1 MTHEPPKPTSPPQLV
16 SPWVWGLFVFSIL
29 FLFGV
34 LLATVWRP
42 TLFPIDLVNPD
53 QLRPLPDLLQ
63 MPTDDL
69 SVWWPIVLAA
79 VVAVALNFIPSN
91 NVTRLIIRFI
101 VILFGCRYLVWRG
114 WVTLNDAHWLSFTAS
129 IGFYGLEVLYFF
141 TYLLYFYQTAWLTTA
156 WRSRQADHYQQAV
169 LSGEYCPSVDIF
181 IPTYNEPPYIL
192 RRTIVAC
199 QAINYRN
206 KSIYVLDDGRRS
218 EIADL
223 CEHLGVNYLTRPT
236 NEHRKAGNLNHA
248 LKYTTGELIAVF
260 DADFIPF
267 QNFLS
272 RTVGFFQDDHVSM
285 VQTPQHFFNP
295 DYHSQNLGIEF
306 MMPGDMEYFFGFIQP
321 GRDFGNA
328 IICCGTSYV
337 VRRRDLEAV
346 GGYYT
351 RCVVEDFQTG
361 TKMQIAGYRLV
372 YLNEILSMGESPR
385 NFQDHLEQRLRWLQ
399 GNMQIY
405 FCGDDLPIWSKL
417 SWFQRS
423 CHLSLLLHNINPFI
437 RTCFLVG
444 PFLSLMTGISLT
456 VATFGEYL
464 FYALPY
470 TLLTIATFSWATE
483 GRYFSVWGEV
493 YEVTFAFP
501 GMVQLIKILR
511 NPFGKIGSIVTN
523 KGTLSNRK
531 RLNLRYTWPLAAFVI
546 AVGVGVFIRYGGY
559 WLHIWPPM
567 EYERAGLEVMLA
579 WTLYNAFIA
588 LIAVLSSIDQPTR
601 RQSDRFPVCT
611 VCRFQLEDQTYWG
624 YTRDV
629 SETGA
634 ALLLTA
640 GRFIEAQRDT
650 VGTLTFLE
658 QDFSVTAAVVRTRT
672 EEERCCIYLRFLEV
686 SDEAQRHLVQLL
698 YGGLTWWHKPK
709 APNGLDAFWPMLIRL
724 FDFRSL
730 FSLYSN
736 N

>member
-1 MTHEPPKPTSPPQLV
+1 MTREPPSKPAAPPQLI
-16 SPWVWGLFVFSIL
+16 SPWVWGFFVFSL
-29 FLFGV
+29 LTLLVV

-53 QLRPLPDLLQ
+53 ELRPLPDLLQ
-63 MPTDDL
+63 LPGDDL
-69 SVWWPIVLAA
+69 SQWWPLVLAA
-79 VVAVALNFIPSN
+79 GVGVALNVIPSN
-91 NVTRLIIRFI
+91 NITRLVVRLI
-101 VILFGCRYLVWRG
+101 VVLFGVRYLVWRG
-114 WVTLNDAHWLSFTAS
+114 LVTLNMAHWVSAVAS
-129 IGFYGLEVLYFF
+129 ISFYGLEVLYFI
-141 TYLLYFYQTAWLTTA
+141 TYLLYFYQTAWLTDRQ
-156 WRSRQADHYQQAV
+156 RSQEADYYQAAV
-169 LSGEYCPSVDIF
+169 LAGEYCPSVDVF

-199 QAINYRN
+199 QSIDYSN
-206 KSIYVLDDGRRS
+206 KTIYVLDDGRRP
-218 EIADL
+218 EVADL
-223 CEHLGVNYLTRPT
+223 CDRLGVKYLTRPT

-248 LKYTTGELIAVF
+248 LKHTSGELITVF

-272 RTVGFFQDDHVSM
+272 RTVGFFQNDQIAM

-295 DYHSQNLGIEF
+295 DYHAQNLGIEF

-361 TKMQIAGYRLV
+361 TRMQIAGYRLI

-385 NFQDHLEQRLRWLQ
+385 NFRDHLEQRLRWLQ

-405 FCGDDLPIWSKL
+405 FCGQDLPIWSKL

-423 CHLSLLLHNINPFI
+423 CHVSLLLYNFNPFT

-444 PFLSLMTGISLT
+444 PFLSLMSGVSLT
-456 VATFGEYL
+456 VATPWEYL
-464 FYALPY
+464 YFALPY
-470 TLLTIATFSWATE
+470 TLLTLATFSWATE
-483 GRYFSVWGEV
+483 GRYFALWGEV
-493 YEVTFAFP
+493 YEAIFAFP
-501 GMVQLIKILR
+501 GMVQLIKIFR
-511 NPFGKIGSIVTN
+511 NPFGKIGSLVTN

-531 RLNLRYTWPLAAFVI
+531 RLNLDLTWPLLLLVVASAFGI
-546 AVGVGVFIRYGGY
+546 FIRYGGY
-559 WLHIWPPM
+559 WLGLWPPM
-567 EYERAGLEVMLA
+567 EYERAGLEMMLA
-579 WTLYNAFIA
+579 WTIYNAFIA
-588 LIAVLSSIDQPTR
+588 LIGWLAAIDQPSR
-601 RQSDRFPVCT
+601 RQSDRFPICT
-611 VCRFQLEDQTYWG
+611 VCRFQVGEQSFWG

-640 GRFIEAQRDT
+640 GRQFSSQET

-658 QDFSVTAAVVRTRT
+658 QDFSVTAAIVRQRQ
-672 EEERCCIYLRFLEV
+672 EEEQTCIYLRFLEV
-686 SDEAQRHLVQLL
+686 DDEANRRLVQLL
-698 YGGLTWWHKPK
+698 YGSLTWWHKPK
-709 APNGLDAFWPMLIRL
+709 APHGLDAFLAMVWRL
-724 FDFRSL
+724 LDFRSL
-730 FSLYSN
+730 FTLYG
-736 N
+736 